1 MVAIKEKCTFNTFD
15 SSLLG
20 LYLVDRELE
29 SPKEKAFTIDIP
41 YTMSEE
47 DFSMI
52 TGERFFENRSLKYK
66 FMCYETQYN
75 KRKKLQ
81 DKCRKLLMTNDFSKL
96 VDTHN
101 PNYYWWGKCAKV
113 DCSDTTKTGK
123 FEVTIEF
130 MVYPFL
136 IADSSFYEHDWN
148 PFSFSDGVAQF
159 YKYRIKWNRKFQMVH
174 VGDRAGFLKI
184 ISSDNMS
191 LKLNGISHSITKGEH
206 EYRDIRMVPGINS
219 IEIEGNGTIALYPR
233 TEVMV

>member
-1 MVAIKEKCTFNTFD
+1 MVEIIERLWTAHFNSASFKM
-15 SSLLG
+15 
-20 LYLVDRELE
+20 YLIDRTLE
-29 SPKEKAFTIDIP
+29 SPKEKSTIVNIP

-66 FMCYETQYN
+66 FMCYETKYN
-75 KRKKLQ
+75 NRKKLQ
-81 DKCRKLLMTNDFSKL
+81 DNCRKQLMIYDYLK
-96 VDTHN
+96 VKDTHN

-174 VGDRAGFLKI
+174 VGDRTGFLKI